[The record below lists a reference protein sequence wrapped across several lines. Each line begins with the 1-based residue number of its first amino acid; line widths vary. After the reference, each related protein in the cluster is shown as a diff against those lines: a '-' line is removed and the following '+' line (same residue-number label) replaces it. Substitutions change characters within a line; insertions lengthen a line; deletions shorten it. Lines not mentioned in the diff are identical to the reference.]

1 MSIGKKKIIWL
12 AHEGILSGANIALLE
27 YVDALSDAYQFHIIL
42 PHAGSMTDALNK
54 RSIPFTVIPQY
65 TWVGDGK
72 NASLRKAV
80 RSFLAIRATKQLI
93 INQHADIIF
102 TNTLVPFTAAKAA
115 HQLHKPHVWFI
126 HEFGEE
132 DFGFQI
138 GWGNPQKAYANM
150 ETWSSLIVCNSDAVA
165 KKFKALMP
173 AADLQR
179 VYQPVSWHGIP
190 VAAEKK
196 PTSFLMFGQITP
208 SKGHMEVLQ
217 AIASL
222 KEQQQKTN
230 LTLHIKGPCENK
242 DYLLELQQFI
252 AAHNLEDQVQIETGF
267 FKKEEVMPSYEVL
280 IVASQAEAFGRVII
294 EANKA
299 GLRMIVKNNGGAP
312 ELMNETNGLLYNTKN
327 ELMQIL
333 SGETAMPTAAI
344 KLNYNEQEEIK
355 KLKNRLAAF

>member
-1 MSIGKKKIIWL
+1 M
-12 AHEGILSGANIALLE
+12 LE
-27 YVDALSDAYQFHIIL
+27 YVDALSDVYQFHIIL
-42 PHAGSMTDALNK
+42 PHTGTMNNALNE
-54 RSIPFTVIPQY
+54 RSIPVTVIPQY
-65 TWVGDGK
+65 AWVGDENK
-72 NASLRKAV
+72 NSLRKVV

-138 GWGNPQKAYANM
+138 GWGNPQKAFAKM
-150 ETWSSLIVCNSDAVA
+150 EAWSSLIICNSDAVA
-165 KKFKALMP
+165 NKFKALMP

-179 VYQPVSWHGIP
+179 LYQPVSWHG
-190 VAAEKK
+190 VTFYSKKK
-196 PTSFLMFGQITP
+196 PASFLMFGQITP
-208 SKGHMEVLQ
+208 SKGHREVLH

-222 KEQQQKTN
+222 KEQQKKTD

-252 AAHNLEDQVQIETGF
+252 AAHKLEDQVQIETGF
-267 FKKEEVMPSYEVL
+267 FKKEEVMPMYEVL
-280 IVASQAEAFGRVII
+280 IVASQAEAFGRVIV

-299 GLRMIVKNNGGAP
+299 GLRVIVKNSGGAP
-312 ELMNETNGLLYNTKN
+312 ELINETNGLLYNTKN
-327 ELMQIL
+327 DLMQIL
-333 SGETAMPTAAI
+333 SGETAMPTAEI
-344 KLNYNEQEEIK
+344 KLNYNEQEEIQ
-355 KLKNRLAAF
+355 KLKILLAAF